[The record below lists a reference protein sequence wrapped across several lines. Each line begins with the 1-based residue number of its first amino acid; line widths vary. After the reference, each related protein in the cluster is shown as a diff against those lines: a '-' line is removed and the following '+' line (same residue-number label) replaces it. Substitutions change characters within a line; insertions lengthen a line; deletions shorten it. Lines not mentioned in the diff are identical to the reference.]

1 MLFHLAQWLRSDF
14 SALNVFRYPSFRILI
29 AALTAMTITLVLF
42 PWFIGKLRALSVGQ
56 VIREDLMEEH
66 QKKRNT
72 PTMGG
77 LLILI
82 ALTIS
87 SLLWCDLT
95 NQHVWIALF
104 ITLGYG
110 AVGFVDDKAK
120 LGARG

>member
-42 PWFIGKLRALSVGQ
+42 PWFIRKLRALSVGQ

-87 SLLWCDLT
+87 SWT
-95 NQHVWIALF
+95 TRPNSVRA
-104 ITLGYG
+104 GRRGSRSG
-110 AVGFVDDKAK
+110 AN
-120 LGARG
+120 